1 MAQDQARFLKYRYFA
16 RLERPLIICEGKTDD
31 IYLKY
36 AIRSLPALH
45 SELGAFDGK
54 IFKSSVEFFNH
65 AGSLELTPPTIKIY
79 SDML

>member
-31 IYLKY
+31 IYLN

-54 IFKSSVEFFNH
+54 IFESSVEFFNY
-65 AGSLELTPPTIKIY
+65 AGSLELTPSAIKIY
-79 SDML
+79 GNML